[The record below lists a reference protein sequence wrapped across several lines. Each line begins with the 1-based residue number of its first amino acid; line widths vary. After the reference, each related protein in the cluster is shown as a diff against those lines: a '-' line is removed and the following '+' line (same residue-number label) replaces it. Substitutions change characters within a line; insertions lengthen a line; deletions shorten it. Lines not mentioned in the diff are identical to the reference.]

1 MIAAL
6 FSAGSA
12 LATVGL
18 WFSHYRSTILLLV
31 AALVL
36 FQNPVAMVALR
47 TGAVPIEQG
56 EALLIAK
63 EVVALVALLLASFA
77 LFARSLKTGRVRLGR
92 TERLSLVYF
101 AIVGFSFVT
110 SDAVSLTASLAGVRS
125 LVILPAL
132 FLLGLWLGA
141 TEDDVRNMQR
151 LLVII
156 AAALAI
162 FGLVEAYLLPD
173 SFWLA
178 IGHEEYYLMKRGRPI
193 QGLLYGNMRFWIDGT
208 PVRRIASI
216 TGDPLISSY
225 LIAFGLWLLASYAIL
240 RRRVRLSMVVLTAIL
255 ASALFLTFSRGA
267 FVTLGV
273 AAVLIALRGRRS
285 LTPVW
290 VTALGFVTAIL
301 VAVTLGDQ
309 ILQFTTGAGH
319 LNQIKLGMQ
328 TALTAPLGHGTGTAG
343 AVAASYVLAAGGDGT
358 IAADSFIG
366 SLLIQ
371 VGLPGLVLFVAVML
385 SMVHELYRCA
395 LRSSRS
401 TLRWWHVAAAT
412 FLSGLFVVSTVNE
425 AGYGF
430 AAAGLV
436 FIWAGMLVGAERDI
450 HTVERVRLASEMSQ
464 PTPVRSVLEPRGLA
478 HG

>member
-18 WFSHYRSTILLLV
+18 WFTRHRFTLLLLL
-31 AALVL
+31 AGLVL
-36 FQNPVAMVALR
+36 FQNPVTMIALR
-47 TGAVPIEQG
+47 TGVVPIHQG
-56 EALLIAK
+56 EAFLIAK
-63 EVVALVALLLASFA
+63 EVVALIGIVLASGA
-77 LFARSLKTGRVRLGR
+77 VFARSLRTGMIRLGR
-92 TERLSLVYF
+92 TERLSLIYF
-101 AIVGFSFVT
+101 AIVGFAFVT
-110 SDAVSLTASLAGVRS
+110 SDAVSLTANLAGVRS

-141 TEDDVRNMQR
+141 KEDDVRNMQR

-156 AAALAI
+156 AAALAV

-193 QGLLYGNMRFWIDGT
+193 QGILYGNMRFWIDGT

-225 LIAFGLWLLASYAIL
+225 LIAFGIWILASYAIL
-240 RRRVRLSMVVLTAIL
+240 RRRVRLSMVVLATVL
-255 ASALFLTFSRGA
+255 VGALLLTFSRGA

-273 AAVLIALRGRRS
+273 AAALIVLRGRRS

-290 VTALGFVTAIL
+290 ITALGFLSAIL
-301 VAVTLGDQ
+301 VAMTLGDQ
-309 ILQFTTGAGH
+309 ILQVTTGAGH
-319 LNQIKLGMQ
+319 LNQIRQGIQ
-328 TALTAPLGHGTGTAG
+328 SALTAPLGHGTGTAG
-343 AVAASYVLAAGGDGT
+343 AVAASYVLAAGGDGA

-385 SMVHELYRCA
+385 SMVHELYRYA

-436 FIWAGMLVGAERDI
+436 FIWAGMLVGIERDS
-450 HTVERVRLASEMSQ
+450 HTVERVGLPSKMGQ
-464 PTPVRSVLEPRGLA
+464 PTPVGSMLEPHGLA
-478 HG
+478 QG